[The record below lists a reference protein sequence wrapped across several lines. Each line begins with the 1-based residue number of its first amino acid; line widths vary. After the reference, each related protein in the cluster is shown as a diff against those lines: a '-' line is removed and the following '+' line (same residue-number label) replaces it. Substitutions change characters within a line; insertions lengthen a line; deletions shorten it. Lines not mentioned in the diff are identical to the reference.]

1 MQNDSNKNTL
11 MFIVCAFA
19 ILIGYQF
26 LVLGPQQRKAE
37 AELRA
42 RKAAQAQV
50 AVQPGMTLGADGL
63 PQPLKLSRDAAKAQS
78 PRIAV
83 DTPALSGSIAL
94 KGARIDDLWLKRYTQ
109 TADKN
114 SPPVELFRPEG
125 AEHAWFADFG
135 WAGIAGMTGLPT
147 PQTVW
152 TAAPGQVLRP
162 TTPVVLTYDNGQGL
176 VFTRTISV
184 DADAMFTVADTVRNQ
199 GGAAVALAPY
209 ASVQRQGIPTEGPH
223 GLGKTQIVYE
233 GGIGVLGGVDSVE
246 GGKYILQN
254 KAKYPKWKKD
264 KPLQDNLES
273 KGGWIGMT
281 DKYWLAALVPQ
292 QSEMIKGRFQVKPVS
307 GVDVYESA
315 FTGSP
320 RSLAAGATITN
331 TTRLFAGAKTVP
343 LLTRYEYGGKP
354 VVWWQFWNRPTAV
367 IPSFDKAVD
376 WGMFEVITRPIFNI
390 LEIFYKLVGNFGV
403 AIMLLTV
410 ALKLILFP
418 LADKSYESMAK
429 MKKIAPEVEKLKAKH
444 KDDPA
449 KQQQEMMQLY
459 AKEKINP
466 MMGCV
471 PMLIQI
477 PIFYSLYKVLTVTI
491 EMRHAPFFGWITD
504 LSARDPSTFT
514 TLFGLIHWD
523 PATAPLIGG
532 LLAGPLHIGVWPLL
546 YGFTMWLT
554 TAMNP
559 PAGDPMQQ
567 RIFQL
572 FPIVF
577 TFTLSQ
583 FAVGLVIYWCW
594 SNVLTIIQQ
603 YIIMHRYK
611 VENPIDKLIARFSDK
626 SVGAT

>member
-1 MQNDSNKNTL
+1 MQPTDSNKNTL
-11 MFIVCAFA
+11 MFLVCAFA

-26 LVLGPQQRKAE
+26 LVLGPQQKQRE

-42 RKAAQAQV
+42 KKVAEAQV
-50 AVQPGMTLGADGL
+50 VMQPGMTLGADGT

-78 PRIAV
+78 PRLIV

-94 KGARIDDLWLKRYTQ
+94 KGARIDDLWLKRFGQ
-109 TADKN
+109 EAKKG

-125 AEHAWFADFG
+125 AEHAWFTDFG
-135 WAGIAGMTGLPT
+135 WVGMPGMTLPT
-147 PQTVW
+147 SQTVW

-162 TTPVVLTYDNGQGL
+162 NSPVVLTYDNGQGL
-176 VFTRTISV
+176 VFNRTISV

-233 GGIGVLGGVDSVE
+233 GGIGVLGGIDGVKD
-246 GGKYILQN
+246 GKYLLQDQ
-254 KAKYPKWKKD
+254 AKYPKWKKD
-264 KPLQDNLES
+264 KPVQDNLAS

-281 DKYWLAALVPQ
+281 DKYWLSALIPQ
-292 QSEMIKGRFQVKPVS
+292 QSETIKGRFTVTPVK
-307 GVDVYESA
+307 GVDIYESA
-315 FTGSP
+315 FTGAP
-320 RSLAAGATITN
+320 RQLAVGATVAN

-343 LLTRYEYGGKP
+343 LLTRYQYGGKP
-354 VVWWQFWNRPTAV
+354 VVWWQFWNRPAEV
-367 IPSFDKAVD
+367 VPSFDKAVD
-376 WGMFEVITRPIFNI
+376 WGMFWFFTRPIFNI
-390 LEIFYKLVGNFGV
+390 LEIFYKMVGNFGLAIV
-403 AIMLLTV
+403 ALTV
-410 ALKLILFP
+410 LLKLILFP

-449 KQQQEMMQLY
+449 KQQQEMMALY
-459 AKEKINP
+459 GKEKINP
-466 MMGCV
+466 MMGCI
-471 PMLIQI
+471 PMLVQI

-504 LSARDPSTFT
+504 LSARDPT
-514 TLFGLIHWD
+514 TMLNLFGLIPWV
-523 PATAPLIGG
+523 PAHAPLIGG
-532 LLAGPLHIGVWPLL
+532 FLDGPLHVGVWPLL

-559 PAGDPMQQ
+559 PAGDPLQQ
-567 RIFQL
+567 KIFQF
-572 FPIVF
+572 FPIIF
-577 TFTLSQ
+577 TFTLSGM
-583 FAVGLVIYWCW
+583 AVGLVIYWCW
-594 SNVLTIIQQ
+594 SNVLTILQQ

-611 VENPIDKLIARFSDK
+611 VENPIDQLIARLRGK
-626 SVGAT
+626 TVEAT

>member
-1 MQNDSNKNTL
+1 MQPTDSNKNTL
-11 MFIVCAFA
+11 MFLVCAFA

-26 LVLGPQQRKAE
+26 FVMGPQQKKAE

-42 RKAAQAQV
+42 KKVAEAQV
-50 AVQPGMTLGADGL
+50 ALQPGMTLGADGTAQ
-63 PQPLKLSRDAAKAQS
+63 PQKLTRDEAKAQS
-78 PRIAV
+78 PRIVV

-109 TADKN
+109 TNDKT

-135 WAGIAGMTGLPT
+135 WSGIPGAPNT
-147 PQTVW
+147 QTVW
-152 TAAPGQVLRP
+152 SAAPGQVLRP
-162 TTPVVLTYDNGQGL
+162 TTPVVLTYDNGQGQ

-184 DADAMFTVADTVRNQ
+184 DADAMFTVADSVSNT
-199 GGAAVALAPY
+199 GAAGLIVAPY

-233 GGIGVLGGVDSVE
+233 GGIGVLGGIDGVDS
-246 GGKYILQN
+246 GKYLLAN

-264 KPLQDNLES
+264 KPSQTDLAS

-281 DKYWLAALVPQ
+281 DKYWLSALIPQ
-292 QSEMIKGRFQVKPVS
+292 QSETIKGRFTVS
-307 GVDVYESA
+307 QISGIDIYESA
-315 FTGSP
+315 FAGSK
-320 RSLAAGATITN
+320 RALAAGATVTN

-343 LLTRYEYGGKP
+343 LLVRYEYGGKP
-354 VVWWQFWNRPTAV
+354 VVWWKFWDRPVSA
-367 IPSFDKAVD
+367 IPLFDKAVD
-376 WGMFEVITRPIFNI
+376 WGIFEVFTRPIFNI

-410 ALKLILFP
+410 LLKLLLFP

-429 MKKIAPEVEKLKAKH
+429 MKKIAPDVEKLKAKH

-449 KQQQEMMQLY
+449 KQQQEMMALY

-471 PMLIQI
+471 PMLVQI

-504 LSARDPSTFT
+504 LSAKDPLSIM
-514 TLFGLIHWD
+514 TLFGLIHWN
-523 PATAPLIGG
+523 PAHAPLIGAF
-532 LLAGPLHIGVWPLL
+532 LDGPLHIGVWPLL

-554 TAMNP
+554 TSMNP

-567 RIFQL
+567 KIFQF
-572 FPIVF
+572 FPIIF
-577 TFTLSQ
+577 TFTLSGM
-583 FAVGLVIYWCW
+583 AVGLVIYWCW

-611 VENPIDKLIARFSDK
+611 VDNPIDKLIARFSGK
-626 SVGAT
+626 SVEAT

>member
-11 MFIVCAFA
+11 MFLVCAFA

-26 LVLGPQQRKAE
+26 FVLGPQQKQRE

-42 RKAAQAQV
+42 KKVAEAQV
-50 AVQPGMTLGADGL
+50 ATQPGMTIGADGT

-94 KGARIDDLWLKRYTQ
+94 KGARIDDLWLKRFTQ

-233 GGIGVLGGVDSVE
+233 GGIGVLGGIDGVKD
-246 GGKYILQN
+246 GKYLLQN
-254 KAKYPKWKKD
+254 QAKYPKWKKD
-264 KPLQDNLES
+264 KPLQRRSGLQGRLDRHDRQVLA
-273 KGGWIGMT
+273 GGPGSRAVR
-281 DKYWLAALVPQ
+281 DDQGPLPV
-292 QSEMIKGRFQVKPVS
+292 SPVS

-315 FTGSP
+315 FTGAP
-320 RSLAAGATITN
+320 QSLAAGATIAN

-354 VVWWQFWNRPTAV
+354 VVWWQFWNRPASV

-376 WGMFEVITRPIFNI
+376 WGMFSVITRPIFNI

-449 KQQQEMMQLY
+449 KQQQEMM
-459 AKEKINP
+459 ACTPRRRSI
-466 MMGCV
+466 
-471 PMLIQI
+471 
-477 PIFYSLYKVLTVTI
+477 
-491 EMRHAPFFGWITD
+491 R
-504 LSARDPSTFT
+504 
-514 TLFGLIHWD
+514 
-523 PATAPLIGG
+523 
-532 LLAGPLHIGVWPLL
+532 
-546 YGFTMWLT
+546 
-554 TAMNP
+554 
-559 PAGDPMQQ
+559 
-567 RIFQL
+567 
-572 FPIVF
+572 
-577 TFTLSQ
+577 
-583 FAVGLVIYWCW
+583 
-594 SNVLTIIQQ
+594 
-603 YIIMHRYK
+603 
-611 VENPIDKLIARFSDK
+611 
-626 SVGAT
+626 

>member
-1 MQNDSNKNTL
+1 MQNDNKNTL
-11 MFIVCAFA
+11 MFIICAFA
-19 ILIGYQF
+19 IFIGYNFFVMAPAQK
-26 LVLGPQQRKAE
+26 KAE
-37 AELRA
+37 AQARA
-42 RKAAQAQV
+42 KKAAEAQA
-50 AVQPGMTLGADGL
+50 AKTPGVTIGPDGT
-63 PQPLKLSRDAAKAQS
+63 PQPLMLSRAEAKAAS
-78 PRIAV
+78 PRINV

-109 TADKN
+109 GLEKN

-125 AEHAWFADFG
+125 AEHAWFVDFT
-135 WAGIAGMTGLPT
+135 WAGPAGTTGLPG
-147 PQTVW
+147 PNTVW

-162 TTPVVLTYDNGQGL
+162 TTPVTLTYDNGQGL
-176 VFTRTISV
+176 VFTRVISV
-184 DADAMFTVADTVRNQ
+184 DADAMFTVTDSVRNQ
-199 GGAAVALAPY
+199 QGQPVALAPF
-209 ASVQRQGIPTEGPH
+209 AAVQRQGLPQ

-233 GGIGVLGGVDSVE
+233 GGIGVLGGLD
-246 GGKYILQN
+246 GGKYTLAHE
-254 KAKYPKWKKD
+254 AKYPKWKKD
-264 KPLQDNLES
+264 KPLQENLAS

-281 DKYWLAALVPQ
+281 DKYWLSALIPE
-292 QSEMIKGRFQVKPVS
+292 QSEDIKGAFKVVTIN
-307 GVDVYESA
+307 GVDVYQSN
-315 FTGSP
+315 F
-320 RSLAAGATITN
+320 LGATKVIPAGGAITHS
-331 TTRLFAGAKTVP
+331 TRLFAGAKTVP
-343 LLTRYEYGGKP
+343 LLTRYQYGDKP
-354 VVWWQFWNRPTAV
+354 VVWWQFWNRPASV
-367 IPSFDKAVD
+367 IPHFDKAVD
-376 WGMFEVITRPIFNI
+376 WGMFEVFTRPIFNI

-429 MKKIAPEVEKLKAKH
+429 MKKIAPEVEKLKAKF

-459 AKEKINP
+459 QKEKINP

-471 PMLIQI
+471 PMLVQI

-491 EMRHAPFFGWITD
+491 EMRHAPFFGWIHD

-603 YIIMHRYK
+603 YIIMRRYK
-611 VENPIDKLIARFSDK
+611 VENPIDKVIGRLTGK
-626 SVGAT
+626 PVGATG

>member
-11 MFIVCAFA
+11 MFLVCAFA

-26 LVLGPQQRKAE
+26 FVMGPQQKKAE

-42 RKAAQAQV
+42 KKVAEAQV
-50 AVQPGMTLGADGL
+50 ALQPGMTIGADGTAQ
-63 PQPLKLSRDAAKAQS
+63 PQKLTRDQAKAQS
-78 PRIAV
+78 PRLVV

-94 KGARIDDLWLKRYTQ
+94 KGARIDDLWLKRFSQ
-109 TADKN
+109 EAKKG

-135 WAGIAGMTGLPT
+135 WSGIPGAPNT
-147 PQTVW
+147 QTVW
-152 TAAPGQVLRP
+152 TAAPGQVLTP
-162 TTPVVLTYDNGQGL
+162 STPVVLTYDNGQGQ

-184 DADAMFTVADTVRNQ
+184 DADAMFTVADSVLNT
-199 GGAAVALAPY
+199 GAAALVVAPY

-233 GGIGVLGGVDSVE
+233 GGIGVLGGIDGVDS
-246 GGKYILQN
+246 GKYLLQD

-264 KPLQDNLES
+264 KPSQTDLAS

-281 DKYWLAALVPQ
+281 DKYWLSALIPAQ
-292 QSEMIKGRFQVKPVS
+292 NETIKGRFTVSPHS
-307 GVDVYESA
+307 GVDIYESA
-315 FTGSP
+315 FSGSA
-320 RSLAAGATITN
+320 RALAPGATVSN

-343 LLTRYEYGGKP
+343 LLTRYQYGGKP
-354 VVWWQFWNRPTAV
+354 VVWWQFWNRPAEV
-367 IPSFDKAVD
+367 IPSLDKAVD
-376 WGMFEVITRPIFNI
+376 WGMFWFFTRPIFNI
-390 LEIFYKLVGNFGV
+390 LEIFYKLVGNFGL
-403 AIMLLTV
+403 AIMALTV
-410 ALKLILFP
+410 LLKLILFP

-429 MKKIAPEVEKLKAKH
+429 MKKIAPDVEKLKAKH

-449 KQQQEMMQLY
+449 KQQQEMMALY

-504 LSARDPSTFT
+504 LSAKDPT
-514 TLFGLIHWD
+514 TILNLFGAIPWD
-523 PATAPLIGG
+523 PAHAPLIGAF
-532 LLAGPLHIGVWPLL
+532 LASTVHIGVWPLL

-567 RIFQL
+567 KIFQF
-572 FPIVF
+572 FPIIF
-577 TFTLSQ
+577 TFTLSGM
-583 FAVGLVIYWCW
+583 AVGLVIYWCW
-594 SNVLTIIQQ
+594 SNVLTILQQ

-611 VENPIDKLIARFSDK
+611 VDNPIDQLIVRLRGK
-626 SVGAT
+626 TVEAT

>member
-11 MFIVCAFA
+11 MFLVCAFA

-26 LVLGPQQRKAE
+26 FVMGPQQKQRE

-42 RKAAQAQV
+42 KKVAEAQV
-50 AVQPGMTLGADGL
+50 AMQPGMVIGADGVA
-63 PQPLKLSRDAAKAQS
+63 QPRTLSRDAAKAQS
-78 PRIAV
+78 PRITV

-94 KGARIDDLWLKRYTQ
+94 KGARIDDLWLKRFTQ

-162 TTPVVLTYDNGQGL
+162 DTPVVLTYDNGQGL
-176 VFTRTISV
+176 MFTRTISV

-233 GGIGVLGGVDSVE
+233 GGIGVLGGIDGVKD
-246 GGKYILQN
+246 GKYLLQDQ
-254 KAKYPKWKKD
+254 AKYPKWKKD
-264 KPLQDNLES
+264 KPLQNDLAS

-281 DKYWLAALVPQ
+281 DKYWLAALIPE

-315 FTGSP
+315 FTGAP
-320 RSLAAGATITN
+320 QSLAAGATITN
-331 TTRLFAGAKTVP
+331 ATRLFAGAKTVP
-343 LLTRYEYGGKP
+343 LLTRYQYGGKP
-354 VVWWQFWNRPTAV
+354 VVWWQFWNRPANA

-376 WGMFEVITRPIFNI
+376 WGMFSVFTRPIFNI

-410 ALKLILFP
+410 ALKLVLFP

-429 MKKIAPEVEKLKAKH
+429 MKKIAPEVEKLKVKF
-444 KDDPA
+444 KDDPP
-449 KQQQEMMQLY
+449 KQQQETMALY

-491 EMRHAPFFGWITD
+491 EMRHAPFFGWIVD
-504 LSARDPSTFT
+504 LSAPEPT
-514 TLFGLIHWD
+514 TLFNLFGAIPWD
-523 PATAPLIGG
+523 PATLPFLGASIAHL
-532 LLAGPLHIGVWPLL
+532 GVWPLL
-546 YGFTMWLT
+546 YGITMWLT
-554 TAMNP
+554 TSMNP

-567 RIFQL
+567 KIFQL

-577 TFTLSQ
+577 TFTLSGL
-583 FAVGLVIYWCW
+583 AVGLVIYWCW

-611 VENPIDKLIARFSDK
+611 VENPIDKFIGRLRGK
-626 SVGAT
+626 TVEAT

>member
-11 MFIVCAFA
+11 MFLVCAFA
-19 ILIGYQF
+19 ILIGYQV
-26 LVLGPQQRKAE
+26 LVMGPQQKRQE

-42 RKAAQAQV
+42 KKIAEAQIAA
-50 AVQPGMTLGADGL
+50 QPGMTIGADGTA
-63 PQPLKLSRDAAKAQS
+63 QPLKLSRDAAKAQS
-78 PRIAV
+78 PRIVV

-94 KGARIDDLWLKRYTQ
+94 KGARIDDLWLKRFTQ
-109 TADKN
+109 TVDKS

-125 AEHAWFADFG
+125 AENAWFADFG

-162 TTPVVLTYDNGQGL
+162 NTPVVLTYDNGQGL

-209 ASVQRQGIPTEGPH
+209 ASVQRQGIPTDGPH

-233 GGIGVLGGVDSVE
+233 GGIGVLGGVTDE
-246 GGKYILQN
+246 KYILQD

-264 KPLQDNLES
+264 HPIQQGLKS
-273 KGGWIGMT
+273 KGGWIGTT
-281 DKYWLAALVPQ
+281 DKYWLAALVPE
-292 QSEMIKGRFQVKPVS
+292 QSETIDGRFMVTQS
-307 GVDVYESA
+307 NGVDIYESA
-315 FTGSP
+315 FTGTP
-320 RSLAAGATITN
+320 RSLAAGATITHN
-331 TTRLFAGAKTVP
+331 TRLFAGAKTVP
-343 LLTRYEYGGKP
+343 LLTRYQYGGKP
-354 VVWWQFWNRPTAV
+354 VVWWQFWNRPASV
-367 IPSFDKAVD
+367 IPNFDKAVD
-376 WGMFEVITRPIFNI
+376 WGMFSVITRPIFNI

-410 ALKLILFP
+410 TLKLILFP

-491 EMRHAPFFGWITD
+491 EMRHAPFFGWIVD
-504 LSARDPSTFT
+504 LSAPEPT
-514 TLFGLIHWD
+514 TLFNLFGAIHWD
-523 PATAPLIGG
+523 PATLPFLGASIAHL
-532 LLAGPLHIGVWPLL
+532 GVWPLL

-559 PAGDPMQQ
+559 PAGDPIQQ
-567 RIFQL
+567 KIFQF
-572 FPIVF
+572 FPLIF
-577 TFTLSQ
+577 TFTLSG

-594 SNVLTIIQQ
+594 SNVLTILQQ

-611 VENPIDKLIARFSDK
+611 VENPIDKFINRLRGK
-626 SVGAT
+626 PVEAT

>member
-11 MFIVCAFA
+11 MFLVCAFA

-26 LVLGPQQRKAE
+26 FVMGPQQKQRE

-42 RKAAQAQV
+42 KKVAEAQV
-50 AVQPGMTLGADGL
+50 AMQPGMVIGADGVA
-63 PQPLKLSRDAAKAQS
+63 QPLRLSRDAAKAQS
-78 PRIAV
+78 PRITV

-94 KGARIDDLWLKRYTQ
+94 KGARIDDLWLKRFTQ

-162 TTPVVLTYDNGQGL
+162 DTPVVLTYDNGQGL
-176 VFTRTISV
+176 MFTRTISV

-233 GGIGVLGGVDSVE
+233 GGIGVLGGIDGVKD
-246 GGKYILQN
+246 GKYLLQDQ
-254 KAKYPKWKKD
+254 AKYPKWKKD
-264 KPLQDNLES
+264 KPLQNDLAS

-281 DKYWLAALVPQ
+281 DKYWLAALIPE

-315 FTGSP
+315 FTGAP
-320 RSLAAGATITN
+320 QSLAAGATITN
-331 TTRLFAGAKTVP
+331 ATRLFAGAKTVP
-343 LLTRYEYGGKP
+343 LLTRYQYGGKP
-354 VVWWQFWNRPTAV
+354 VVWWQFWNRPANA

-376 WGMFEVITRPIFNI
+376 WGMFSVFTRPIFNI

-410 ALKLILFP
+410 ALKLVLFP

-429 MKKIAPEVEKLKAKH
+429 MKKIAPEVEKLKVKF
-444 KDDPA
+444 KDDPP
-449 KQQQEMMQLY
+449 KQQQETMALY

-491 EMRHAPFFGWITD
+491 EMRHAPFFGWIVD
-504 LSARDPSTFT
+504 LSAPEPT
-514 TLFGLIHWD
+514 TLFNLFGAIPWD
-523 PATAPLIGG
+523 PATLPFLGASIAHL
-532 LLAGPLHIGVWPLL
+532 GVWPLL
-546 YGFTMWLT
+546 YGITMWLT
-554 TAMNP
+554 TSMNP

-567 RIFQL
+567 KIFQL

-577 TFTLSQ
+577 TFTLSGL
-583 FAVGLVIYWCW
+583 AVGLVIYWCW

-611 VENPIDKLIARFSDK
+611 VENPIDKFIGRLRGK
-626 SVGAT
+626 TVEAT

>member
-11 MFIVCAFA
+11 MFLVCAFA

-26 LVLGPQQRKAE
+26 LYAGPAQRKE
-37 AELRA
+37 AAAVQA
-42 RKAAQAQV
+42 RKAAEAQV
-50 AVQPGMTLGADGL
+50 ALTPGMVVGADGK
-63 PQPLKLSRDAAKAQS
+63 PQPLKLSRDEAKAQS
-78 PRIAV
+78 PRIVV

-94 KGARIDDLWLKRYTQ
+94 KGARIDDLWLKRFTQ

-125 AEHAWFADFG
+125 AEHAWFTVFG
-135 WAGIAGMTGLPT
+135 WAGVPG
-147 PQTVW
+147 
-152 TAAPGQVLRP
+152 APSADTLWSAPAGQVLRP
-162 TTPVVLTYDNGQGL
+162 NSPITLTYDNGQGL
-176 VFTRTISV
+176 VFTRQIAV
-184 DADAMFTVADTVRNQ
+184 DNDAMFTVTDGVRNQ
-199 GGAAVALAPY
+199 GGEAVLLAPY

-233 GGIGVLGGVDSVE
+233 GGIGVLGGVGDE
-246 GGKYILQN
+246 KYILQD

-264 KPLQDNLES
+264 KPVQDNLAS

-281 DKYWLAALVPQ
+281 DKYWLAALVPE
-292 QSEMIKGRFQVKPVS
+292 QSEIISGRFKVTQSS
-307 GVDVYESA
+307 GVDIYESA
-315 FTGSP
+315 FTG
-320 RSLAAGATITN
+320 ATQSVAPGQTIDH

-343 LLTRYEYGGKP
+343 LLIKYQYGGKP
-354 VVWWQFWNRPTAV
+354 VVWWKFWERPTVV
-367 IPSFDKAVD
+367 IPRFDWAVD
-376 WGMFEVITRPIFNI
+376 WGMFSFFTKPIFNV
-390 LEIFYKLVGNFGV
+390 LEMFYKLVGNFGI
-403 AIMLLTV
+403 AILLLTV

-449 KQQQEMMQLY
+449 KQQQEMMALY
-459 AKEKINP
+459 GKEKINP

-504 LSARDPSTFT
+504 LSARDPSTFMN
-514 TLFGLIHWD
+514 LFGLIPWD
-523 PATAPLIGG
+523 PATAPMIGG
-532 LLAGPLHIGVWPLL
+532 FLSGPLHIGVWPLL

-559 PAGDPMQQ
+559 PAGDPLQQ
-567 RIFQL
+567 KIFQL
-572 FPIVF
+572 FPIIF

-583 FAVGLVIYWCW
+583 FSVGLVIYWCW
-594 SNVLTIIQQ
+594 SNVLTILQQ
-603 YIIMHRYK
+603 YIIMRRYK
-611 VENPIDKLIARFSDK
+611 VDNPIDQLLNRFRGK
-626 SVGAT
+626 TAEAA

>member
-11 MFIVCAFA
+11 MFLVCAFA

-26 LVLGPQQRKAE
+26 LYAGPAQRKE
-37 AELRA
+37 AAAVQA
-42 RKAAQAQV
+42 RKAAEAQV
-50 AVQPGMTLGADGL
+50 ALTPGMTLGADGK
-63 PQPLKLSRDAAKAQS
+63 PQPLKLSRDQAKAQS
-78 PRIAV
+78 PRLVV

-109 TADKN
+109 TADKR
-114 SPPVELFRPEG
+114 SAPVELFRPEG

-135 WAGIAGMTGLPT
+135 WAGIANAPT

-162 TTPVVLTYDNGQGL
+162 NSPVVLTHDNGQGL

-184 DADAMFTVADTVRNQ
+184 DADAMFTVADSVRNQ
-199 GGAAVALAPY
+199 SNQGLIVAPY
-209 ASVQRQGIPTEGPH
+209 ASVQRQGIPAD
-223 GLGKTQIVYE
+223 LGKTQIVYE
-233 GGIGVLGGVDSVE
+233 GGIGVLGGVTDD
-246 GGKYILQN
+246 KYLLQD

-264 KPLQDNLES
+264 KPVQKDLMS
-273 KGGWIGMT
+273 KGGWIGTT
-281 DKYWLAALVPQ
+281 DKYWLAALIPQ
-292 QSEMIKGRFQVKPVS
+292 QSEIINGRFMVTQS
-307 GVDVYESA
+307 NGVDIYESA
-315 FTGSP
+315 FTGAARP
-320 RSLAAGATITN
+320 LAVGQTISN

-343 LLTRYEYGGKP
+343 LLTRYEYDGKP
-354 VVWWQFWNRPTAV
+354 VVWWQFWNRPPSV
-367 IPSFDKAVD
+367 IPAFDKAVD
-376 WGMFEVITRPIFNI
+376 WGMFSMITRPIFNV
-390 LEIFYKLVGNFGV
+390 LELFYKLVGNFGV
-403 AIMLLTV
+403 AILLLTV
-410 ALKLILFP
+410 ALKLVLFP

-449 KQQQEMMQLY
+449 KQQQEMMALY
-459 AKEKINP
+459 GKEKINP

-491 EMRHAPFFGWITD
+491 EMRHAPFFGWIVD
-504 LSARDPSTFT
+504 LSAPEPT
-514 TLFGLIHWD
+514 TLFNLFGLIPWD
-523 PATAPLIGG
+523 PATLPLLGASIAHLG
-532 LLAGPLHIGVWPLL
+532 LWPLL

-559 PAGDPMQQ
+559 PVGDPIQQ
-567 RIFQL
+567 KIFQF
-572 FPIVF
+572 FPIIF
-577 TFTLSQ
+577 TFTLSG

-611 VENPIDKLIARFSDK
+611 VENPIDQFVNRLRGKTAE
-626 SVGAT
+626 AT